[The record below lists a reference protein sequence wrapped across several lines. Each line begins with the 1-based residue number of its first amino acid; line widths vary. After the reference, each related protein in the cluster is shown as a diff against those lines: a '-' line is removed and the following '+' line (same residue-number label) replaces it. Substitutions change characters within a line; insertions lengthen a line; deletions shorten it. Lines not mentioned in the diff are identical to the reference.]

1 MCGCSSRALVRASR
15 TNRSASPGDG
25 VSPRSS
31 TFTATSWPRS
41 WSRTRNTAANP
52 PSPRISPTVNFLPR
66 AFWRRRRSVVRS
78 SDMADA
84 KPRNLRRVA
93 LGTSGVVLA
102 WLFAVWPPP
111 VWWRDHWPRE
121 TAMMREETDWRTG
134 GRAVGGAQSARPA
147 VRPTDL
153 ENISPVLQ
161 RMVIIAEDS
170 RFRSHVGIDPAEIAD
185 ALGVDG
191 AHGFWSAIRAAWRHR
206 DRLRGASTI
215 TQQLAKNLYLSSSR
229 SPIRKLKEAATALGL
244 ELALSKDRIL
254 ELYLNV
260 AEWGPGIWGI
270 DAASRAY
277 FGVPASRL
285 SAEQAAELAATLPHP
300 RTSNPTFRPE
310 RTLER
315 RNLILARYRGVDVYI
330 PPEEETDS
338 LPIPLPAPVVPPAL
352 DSLRIDVPVD
362 SLEDSLTDR
371 RTDAQRRTEDSVRD
385 SLP

>member
-31 TFTATSWPRS
+31 TFTATSCPRVR
-41 WSRTRNTAANP
+41 SRTRNTAANP
-52 PSPRISPTVNFLPR
+52 PSPRTSPTVNFLPR

-170 RFRSHVGIDPAEIAD
+170 RFRSHVGIDLAEIAD
-185 ALGVDG
+185 ALGVDA
-191 AHGFWSAIRAAWRHR
+191 AHGFWSAVGAAWRHR

-229 SPIRKLKEAATALGL
+229 NPIRKVKEAVTALQL

-260 AEWGPGIWGI
+260 AEWGPGIWGV

-277 FGVPASRL
+277 FAVPGSRL
-285 SAEQAAELAATLPHP
+285 TEEQAAELAATLPHP
-300 RTSNPTFRPE
+300 RSSNPTFRPD
-310 RTLER
+310 RTLAR

-330 PPEEETDS
+330 PPEEEGDTIPVPTVL
-338 LPIPLPAPVVPPAL
+338 LP
-352 DSLRIDVPVD
+352 PVD
-362 SLEDSLTDR
+362 SLQIDSLPPVDSLQDSLTPR
-371 RTDAQRRTEDSVRD
+371 RTDAQGKTADSGRD

>member
-1 MCGCSSRALVRASR
+1 
-15 TNRSASPGDG
+15 
-25 VSPRSS
+25 
-31 TFTATSWPRS
+31 
-41 WSRTRNTAANP
+41 
-52 PSPRISPTVNFLPR
+52 
-66 AFWRRRRSVVRS
+66 VVRS
-78 SDMADA
+78 SDMTDA

-93 LGTSGVVLA
+93 LGTAGVVLV
-102 WLFAVWPPP
+102 WLVAVWPPP

-121 TAMMREETDWRTG
+121 TAMMRDG
-134 GRAVGGAQSARPA
+134 ADGRSARPS
-147 VRPTDL
+147 VRPSALAD
-153 ENISPVLQ
+153 ISPVLQ

-191 AHGFWSAIRAAWRHR
+191 AHGFWSAVGAAWSHR

-229 SPIRKLKEAATALGL
+229 NPIRKLKEAATALRL

-260 AEWGPGIWGI
+260 AEWGPGIWGV

-277 FGVPASRL
+277 FAVPAARL
-285 SAEQAAELAATLPHP
+285 TEEQAAELAATLPHP
-300 RTSNPTFRPE
+300 RTSTPTFRPE
-310 RTLER
+310 RTLAR
-315 RNLILARYRGVDVYI
+315 RGLILARYHGVNVYI

-338 LPIPLPAPVVPPAL
+338 LPMPLPAPVIPPAL

-362 SLEDSLTDR
+362 SLEDTLTDR
-371 RTDAQRRTEDSVRD
+371 RTTD
-385 SLP
+385 

>member
-15 TNRSASPGDG
+15 TNRSASPGEG
-25 VSPRSS
+25 VRPRSR

-52 PSPRISPTVNFLPR
+52 PSPRTSPTVNFLPR

-93 LGTSGVVLA
+93 LGTAGVVFV

-121 TAMMREETDWRTG
+121 TALMREMADG
-134 GRAVGGAQSARPA
+134 RPA
-147 VRPTDL
+147 GQARSALKD
-153 ENISPVLQ
+153 IAPVLQ

-185 ALGVDG
+185 ALGMGG
-191 AHGFWSAIRAAWRHR
+191 AHGFWSAVGTAWRHR

-229 SPIRKLKEAATALGL
+229 NPIRKVKEAVTALRL

-260 AEWGPGIWGI
+260 AEWGPGIWGV
-270 DAASRAY
+270 DAACRAY
-277 FGVPASRL
+277 FGGPASL
-285 SAEQAAELAATLPHP
+285 LTAEQAAELAATPPHP
-300 RTSNPTFRPE
+300 RSSHPTFRPD
-310 RTLER
+310 RMLTR

-330 PPEEETDS
+330 PPEEETDT
-338 LPIPLPAPVVPPAL
+338 IPVPTVLVPPA
-352 DSLRIDVPVD
+352 DSLQLEELAPVD
-362 SLEDSLTDR
+362 STQDSLTAR
-371 RTDAQRRTEDSVRD
+371 RIDSQGRTEDSVRD

>member
-15 TNRSASPGDG
+15 TNRSASPGEG

-31 TFTATSWPRS
+31 TFTATSWPCS

-52 PSPRISPTVNFLPR
+52 PSPRTSPTVNFLPR
-66 AFWRRRRSVVRS
+66 AFWRRRRSVVMS

-93 LGTSGVVLA
+93 LGTAGVVLV
-102 WLFAVWPPP
+102 WLLAVWPPP

-121 TAMMREETDWRTG
+121 TAMMREQADCRSP
-134 GRAVGGAQSARPA
+134 SACPT

-153 ENISPVLQ
+153 QSISPVLQ

-170 RFRSHVGIDPAEIAD
+170 RFRSHVGIDPAEVAD

-191 AHGFWSAIRAAWRHR
+191 AHGLWSAVGAAWRHR

-229 SPIRKLKEAATALGL
+229 NPIRKVKEAVTALQL

-260 AEWGPGIWGI
+260 AEWGPRIWGA
-270 DAASRAY
+270 DAASRVY
-277 FGVPASRL
+277 FGVPLSRVDE
-285 SAEQAAELAATLPHP
+285 EQAAALAATLPHP

-310 RTLER
+310 RTLAR
-315 RNLILARYRGVDVYI
+315 RGLILARYHGVNVYI
-330 PPEEETDS
+330 PPEEEADS
-338 LPIPLPAPVVPPAL
+338 LPVALVPPLIPPAYH
-352 DSLRIDVPVD
+352 
-362 SLEDSLTDR
+362 
-371 RTDAQRRTEDSVRD
+371 
-385 SLP
+385 

>member
-31 TFTATSWPRS
+31 TFTATSCPRVR
-41 WSRTRNTAANP
+41 SRTRNTAANP
-52 PSPRISPTVNFLPR
+52 PSPTTSPTVNFLPR

-93 LGTSGVVLA
+93 LGTTGLVLV
-102 WLFAVWPPP
+102 WLFGVWPPP
-111 VWWRDHWPRE
+111 VWWRNHWPRE
-121 TAMMREETDWRTG
+121 TAMMRE
-134 GRAVGGAQSARPA
+134 QSDCRSPSACPT
-147 VRPTDL
+147 VSPTDL

-185 ALGVDG
+185 ALGVDR
-191 AHGFWSAIRAAWRHR
+191 AHGFWSAVGAAWRHR
-206 DRLRGASTI
+206 DRLRGASTL

-229 SPIRKLKEAATALGL
+229 NPIRKVKEAVTALRL

-254 ELYLNV
+254 ELYLNI
-260 AEWGPGIWGI
+260 AEWGPGIWGV

-277 FGVPASRL
+277 FAVPAARL
-285 SAEQAAELAATLPHP
+285 TAEQAAELAATLPHP
-300 RTSNPTFRPE
+300 RTSNPTFRPD
-310 RTLER
+310 RTLAR
-315 RNLILARYRGVDVYI
+315 RNLILARYHGVDVYI
-330 PPEEETDS
+330 PPEEEDTG
-338 LPIPLPAPVVPPAL
+338 LVVPQVAL
-352 DSLRIDVPVD
+352 PPVD
-362 SLEDSLTDR
+362 SLTVQVPVLTDTVRDTTSQTDSL
-371 RTDAQRRTEDSVRD
+371 
-385 SLP
+385 

>member
-31 TFTATSWPRS
+31 TFTATSWPRA

-52 PSPRISPTVNFLPR
+52 PSPNTSPTVNFLPR
-66 AFWRRRRSVVRS
+66 AFWRRRRSV
-78 SDMADA
+78 
-84 KPRNLRRVA
+84 A
-93 LGTSGVVLA
+93 LGTAGVAFV
-102 WLFAVWPPP
+102 WLLAVWPPP

-121 TAMMREETDWRTG
+121 TAMMREMADGRTG
-134 GRAVGGAQSARPA
+134 GRADGRSPSVLK
-147 VRPTDL
+147 D
-153 ENISPVLQ
+153 ISPVLQ

-185 ALGVDG
+185 ALGMDG
-191 AHGFWSAIRAAWRHR
+191 AHGFWSAVGAAWRHH

-229 SPIRKLKEAATALGL
+229 NPIHKVKEAATALRF

-260 AEWGPGIWGI
+260 AEWGPGIWGV

-277 FGVPASRL
+277 FAVPGSRL
-285 SAEQAAELAATLPHP
+285 TEEQAAELAATLPHP
-300 RTSNPTFRPE
+300 RTSNPTFRPD
-310 RTLER
+310 RTLAR
-315 RNLILARYRGVDVYI
+315 RDLILARYHGVDVYI
-330 PPEEETDS
+330 PPEEEDTG
-338 LPIPLPAPVVPPAL
+338 LVVPQVAL
-352 DSLRIDVPVD
+352 PPVD
-362 SLEDSLTDR
+362 SLTVPLPVLTDTVRDTTSQTDSL
-371 RTDAQRRTEDSVRD
+371 
-385 SLP
+385 